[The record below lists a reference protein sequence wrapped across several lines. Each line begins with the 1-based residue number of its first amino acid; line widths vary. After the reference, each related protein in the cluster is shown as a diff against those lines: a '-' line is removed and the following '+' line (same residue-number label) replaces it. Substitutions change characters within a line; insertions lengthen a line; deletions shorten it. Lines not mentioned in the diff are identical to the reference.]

1 VEEPAKQ
8 ISSAYLG
15 QLTLAHDRRTAGAL
29 GRLKPECPVWA
40 MLVVMLDVQLEHL
53 LQVPAPNDQ
62 QPVQALGADRANP
75 PLRECDLFLTRKFTG
90 DWADGADPSR

>member
-1 VEEPAKQ
+1 VRKFVHAAPPVLVEEPAKQ

-75 PLRECDLFLTRKFTG
+75 PLRECDLFLS
-90 DWADGADPSR
+90 SR